1 MKTYNTVYSIEEYIA
16 QGFTAEEA
24 PKMIRHDTLVNKL
37 IDGIITEEEYEEIFV
52 IAEELGL

>member
-1 MKTYNTVYSIEEYIA
+1 MKIYNTVYSIEEYIA

-24 PKMIRHDTLVNKL
+24 PKMVRHDTLVNKL
-37 IDGIITEEEYEEIFV
+37 TDGLIAEEEYQEIFA

>member
-1 MKTYNTVYSIEEYIA
+1 MKIYNTVYSIEEYIA

-24 PKMIRHDTLVNKL
+24 PKMVRHDTLVNKL
-37 IDGIITEEEYEEIFV
+37 TDGLITEEEYQEIFA

>member
-1 MKTYNTVYSIEEYIA
+1 MKIYNTVYSIEEYIA

-24 PKMIRHDTLVNKL
+24 PKMVRHDTLVNKL
-37 IDGIITEEEYEEIFV
+37 TDGLATEEEYQEIFA